1 MLKNIIAKKRKEA
14 EIKSKKLATK
24 KLATGAG
31 IGILA
36 GAVMGILMA
45 PKSGK
50 DTRETIANSAKDLNG
65 NVKAKAVETKETLA
79 TKSKEAKC
87 KISEYLNEKRKCS
100 QETTNKTA
108 YDDNTCPEC
117 EECIEENQCK
127 DNQ

>member
-1 MLKNIIAKKRKEA
+1 MLKNIIAQKRKEA
-14 EIKSKKLATK
+14 ELKNKKLATK

-36 GAVMGILMA
+36 GAVAGILMA

-50 DTRETIANSAKDLNG
+50 DTRETIVNSAKDLNG

-100 QETTNKTA
+100 EETTNKIVSDTSS
-108 YDDNTCPEC
+108 CPEC
-117 EECIEENQCK
+117 EECTEENECK
-127 DNQ
+127 ENQ